1 MKELEF
7 TTTSAN
13 HIANL
18 AKEFIVNK
26 ESGLSN
32 IKLTSTTVSLIS
44 GDSKHIVEYETPYI
58 KFSQIED
65 DLQIISEATS
75 FIAYLREEIK
85 SKEKDISKI
94 ENMSIHDYAK
104 MVGKSVSSDEDL
116 PIKPNKE
123 KILENLSETD
133 KLLLIQSNAFTSVYG
148 KYIHP
153 DGKFSKERKN
163 YFNRSAN
170 PGKVDFEGRDS
181 IIYNYSTSYT
191 PEVVDLLFFK
201 LQSIHRHHQATYN
214 KIMHE
219 VDEEFNK
226 QTREYNSIISERTS
240 KNQAIFEVL
249 NQEFNNYQNSKIEE
263 ISNRKIKLPKKYIS
277 IYEIIKTLNN

>member
-1 MKELEF
+1 MKEIEF

-26 ESGLSN
+26 ESKLNN

-44 GDSKHIVEYETPYI
+44 EDSKHIVEYETPFNDF
-58 KFSQIED
+58 KQIED
-65 DLQIISEATS
+65 NLQIISEATS

-85 SKEKDISKI
+85 SKEKDVEKI

-104 MVGKSVSSDEDL
+104 MVGKSISNNDDL
-116 PIKPNKE
+116 PTRPNKE
-123 KILENLSETD
+123 KILGNLSEND
-133 KLLLIQSNAFTSVYG
+133 KLLIIQANAFTSVYG

-153 DGKFSKERKN
+153 DGKFSKERKS
-163 YFNRSAN
+163 YFNKLSN

-191 PEVVDLLFFK
+191 PETIDLLFFK
-201 LQSIHRHHQATYN
+201 LQSTHRHHQAAYN

-226 QTREYNSIISERTS
+226 QLREYNSIISERTS
-240 KNQAIFEVL
+240 KNQVIFEVL
-249 NQEFNNYQNSKIEE
+249 TQEFNNYQNSKIEE

-277 IYEIIKTLNN
+277 IYELIKNLDN